1 MLSNNQTAT
10 ILLISHT
17 VSKQLK
23 LDIEKYNKQYKPLKI
38 VADRTYHDRYII
50 IASNNVYSIGASLK
64 DAGKKTFNI
73 NLMSDFCED
82 DIVKNK

>member
-1 MLSNNQTAT
+1 MVNYKV
-10 ILLISHT
+10 

-50 IASNNVYSIGASLK
+50 IDSNKVYSIGASLK
-64 DAGKKTFNI
+64 DAGNKTFNI